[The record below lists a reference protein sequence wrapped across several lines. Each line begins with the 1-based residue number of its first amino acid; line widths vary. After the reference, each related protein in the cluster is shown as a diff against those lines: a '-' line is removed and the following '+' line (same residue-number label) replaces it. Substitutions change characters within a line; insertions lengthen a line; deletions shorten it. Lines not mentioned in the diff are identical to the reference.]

1 MAAAPENMKF
11 EAAMDE
17 LEKLV
22 GQLEKGDLPL
32 EKALEAFEKGTAL
45 VRHCQ
50 AKLQQADL
58 RVEKIVATE
67 GAAPRLE
74 PLTEG

>member
-22 GQLEKGDLPL
+22 SQLEKGDLPL

-50 AKLQQADL
+50 TKLQQADL
-58 RVEKIVATE
+58 RVEKVVAAE